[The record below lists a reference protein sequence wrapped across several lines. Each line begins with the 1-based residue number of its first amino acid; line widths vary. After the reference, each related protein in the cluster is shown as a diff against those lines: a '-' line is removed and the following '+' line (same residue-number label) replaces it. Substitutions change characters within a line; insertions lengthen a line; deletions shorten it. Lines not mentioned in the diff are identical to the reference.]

1 MIDPILNKLLRPVLV
16 LLAKP
21 FVRFGISAN
30 QITIVGFLL
39 GMLAVP
45 AIIAEHFTVALV
57 LIIINRICDGLDGAV
72 ARQTHTTDAGGFLD
86 ISLDFIF
93 YSAIVF
99 AFIVGHP
106 EQNSL
111 AGSLLMLSF
120 TATGSCFLAF
130 SIMASK
136 HNIDNPQYPNKS
148 MHYMGGLAEG
158 FETILVLC
166 LFCIFPEHFVP
177 IALVFAAACWVTAAV
192 RIVTGYQTLNKLG

>member
-93 YSAIVF
+93 YS
-99 AFIVGHP
+99 
-106 EQNSL
+106 S
-111 AGSLLMLSF
+111 
-120 TATGSCFLAF
+120 
-130 SIMASK
+130 
-136 HNIDNPQYPNKS
+136 
-148 MHYMGGLAEG
+148 
-158 FETILVLC
+158 
-166 LFCIFPEHFVP
+166 
-177 IALVFAAACWVTAAV
+177 
-192 RIVTGYQTLNKLG
+192 